1 MDTNALRIEP
11 LIQRTRL
18 YQSDEFRQRA
28 LERLYERKAALD
40 ALIASLELYERVS
53 PPTQG
58 RCGTVSEMPK
68 CS

>member
-1 MDTNALRIEP
+1 MNTNALRIQP
-11 LIQRTRL
+11 LAERTRL

-40 ALIASLELYERVS
+40 ALIISLEVYERVS
-53 PPTQG
+53 PPPGAT
-58 RCGTVSEMPK
+58 CVTFSEMPK